1 MMLSE
6 QSLVRPI
13 SNLNM
18 FIKMSKKKPT
28 GIEKQKQIGWVLVVG
43 GYVNSFINRV
53 GTAIH
58 MYSL

>member
-1 MMLSE
+1 
-6 QSLVRPI
+6 
-13 SNLNM
+13 
-18 FIKMSKKKPT
+18 MSKKKPT